1 VRQIFTSERLT
12 GRDFHS
18 PGVPEEHP
26 FVNEQQTDA
35 ICWYAVRVTYS
46 RELSLKEYLD
56 TEHIECFIPMHYDYV
71 VRGERKVRKLV
82 PAIHNLVFVHTTRQ
96 CLDEIKRLKALTIP
110 IRYIMDHVTR
120 RPMVVPDRQMRSFIA
135 VAGNYDEQ
143 IVYLSATDLNLKKG
157 DRVRIIDGV
166 FKGVEGE
173 FLRVKG
179 DRRVVVAIQGVMAVA
194 TAFVHPSVIEV
205 IGE

>member
-1 VRQIFTSERLT
+1 M
-12 GRDFHS
+12 
-18 PGVPEEHP
+18 
-26 FVNEQQTDA
+26 NEQSDHTS
-35 ICWYAVRVTYS
+35 WYALRVTYS
-46 RELSLKEYLD
+46 RELQLKDYLD
-56 TEHIECFIPMHYDYV
+56 EQQVENFIPMHYEYV
-71 VRGERKVRKLV
+71 VRDERKTRKLV
-82 PAIHNLVFVHTTRQ
+82 PAIHNLVFVRTTRQ

-120 RPMVVPDRQMRSFIA
+120 RPMVVPDRQMHSFIA

-143 IVYLSATDLNLKKG
+143 IVYLNAADLKLKKG
-157 DRVRIIDGV
+157 DRVRIIGGI
-166 FKGVEGE
+166 FEGVEGE

-194 TAFVHPSVIEV
+194 TAFVHPSMIEM